1 MSTPAAALLHRRWI
15 ARFRCHVVARTLC
28 RPGWPRNLPTTC
40 KTRTRTPTTRPLRCG
55 RDGSQATRRVSR
67 RSTGRHRW
75 TLTGCSPSS
84 SARPW
89 RRSGYRRAAPSAPN
103 PTAPLP
109 RPMSGVRL
117 HDLRHTAAVL
127 WLSAR
132 RAFHPGVEVAG
143 AQQLRADADHLR
155 RLHPRAR
162 DREPATR
169 TGCGRGPDERH
180 QPAPRRRRPL
190 ASPKTPPWRAGSA
203 RSGRTGP
210 RGDCRC
216 GCTICGT
223 APPWPG

>member
-127 WLSAR
+127 WLSAGVHFMQVSKWLGHSSYVLTLRTYADYIPEQETDNPLPEPVAPAAPVTNVVQCGPR
-132 RAFHPGVEVAG
+132 RAASHRCRWG
-143 AQQLRADADHLR
+143 AQSVS
-155 RLHPRAR
+155 
-162 DREPATR
+162 
-169 TGCGRGPDERH
+169 G
-180 QPAPRRRRPL
+180 
-190 ASPKTPPWRAGSA
+190 GSA
-203 RSGRTGP
+203 RLMDGKPS
-210 RGDCRC
+210 
-216 GCTICGT
+216 T
-223 APPWPG
+223 AS